1 PGDFGQLLE
10 VSGLIGLGECG
21 GLAAA
26 PVVVAVMAAMP
37 VTAATTVPGAYVGH
51 HQAQHNQHQANLR
64 EQFHN
69 VSLSRDNGRS
79 PHSRNMRSK
88 ENMGG
93 LGKMFIWGGIEGI
106 HVKRNQ
112 ELANSCM
119 TSCCTTSVLAMPLV
133 SRMTA
138 PLMASAA

>member
-1 PGDFGQLLE
+1 
-10 VSGLIGLGECG
+10 
-21 GLAAA
+21 
-26 PVVVAVMAAMP
+26 MAAMP

-69 VSLSRDNGRS
+69 VSLLRDNGRS

-93 LGKMFIWGGIEGI
+93 LGKMFIWGIEGI
-106 HVKRNQ
+106 HEFLETK
-112 ELANSCM
+112 
-119 TSCCTTSVLAMPLV
+119 SVMI
-133 SRMTA
+133 STA
-138 PLMASAA
+138 TVAPSFIAR